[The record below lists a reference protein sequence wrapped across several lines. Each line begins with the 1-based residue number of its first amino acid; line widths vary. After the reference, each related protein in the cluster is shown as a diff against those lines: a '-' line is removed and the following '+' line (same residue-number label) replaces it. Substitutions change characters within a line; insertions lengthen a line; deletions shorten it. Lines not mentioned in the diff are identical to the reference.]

1 MEHLDFVQAKG
12 EMTLVDHLQEL
23 RERLIKVLAVL
34 GVASAGCYY
43 YVDTLMSW
51 LILPAGKLYYMNPA
65 EAFFTYCKVALVG
78 GLLISIPVIIYQ
90 FWAFLIPAMTEKE
103 LSTGLVLVP
112 GSIAL
117 FYSGVVFS
125 HFFVVPAAVKFF
137 MGFSTEF
144 LQPMFSLGQY
154 VSLVLSLLFPFGLI
168 FELPL
173 VIVVLAYFGIVSSRA
188 LIRYRK
194 YAIVIAFVS
203 GGIISPTPDIFG
215 QAMLAIPIIL
225 LYELSIVVSRYCL
238 GK

>member
-1 MEHLDFVQAKG
+1 MEHLDFEHARG
-12 EMTLVDHLQEL
+12 EMTLVGHLQEL

-34 GVASAGCYY
+34 GVASAVCYY
-43 YVDTLMSW
+43 YVDAIMAR

-78 GLLISIPVIIYQ
+78 GVFISIPMILYQ
-90 FWAFLIPAMTEKE
+90 FWSFLLPALTAKE
-103 LSTGLVLVP
+103 LSAGFLLVP

-117 FYSGVVFS
+117 FYSGVAFS
-125 HFFVVPAAVKFF
+125 HYFVVPAAVKFF
-137 MGFSTEF
+137 MGFSTEY

-154 VSLVLSLLFPFGLI
+154 VSLVISLLFPFGLV

-173 VIVVLAYFGIVSSRA
+173 VIVVLAYFGIVSSSE

-194 YAIVIAFVS
+194 YAIVIAFVL
-203 GGIISPTPDIFG
+203 GGVISPTPDIFG

-225 LYELSIVVSRYCL
+225 LYELSIVISKYCL
-238 GK
+238 AK